1 MLPNPFINQF
11 PYSDFHQMNLDWII
25 KTCKQLFEEMK
36 NFEAANTVSYKGAW
50 DISKQYGPWSIVL
63 DENDGYLKIS
73 VKPVP
78 SGVSITNADYWI
90 NVSPFKIDT
99 ALNSESFNAIANKTV
114 TNRFNQ
120 IDAAFETVGEKFDE
134 VDGSIEATITRL
146 SDAEALITDNT
157 ADIIANA
164 NAINAESLNRQNAD
178 DVINARIDGI
188 IALPDGSTTA
198 DAELTD
204 IRIGDNGVTYSSAGD
219 AVRGQYAELNSK
231 QDYIS
236 DITGM
241 QYEPPVTFT
250 DGKGVN
256 YSGGGTNTS
265 ANNSYTQFIPCDGFK
280 YIRLTMIKTENSS
293 NLGIAFY
300 GTANYASYISGVR
313 QNYGAESE
321 TYEVRDIQVPDN
333 AKYFRTTWF
342 ASTETDYG
350 DFSCKLCK
358 DSEIDAE
365 FAEVDEKI
373 QTVSANV
380 YDPDTMLQNT
390 YVTLTGHENES
401 ETYCATDF
409 IKVTPGD
416 KVCIMS
422 GRGNEY
428 GSMRYVTAYDADKRA
443 VSASGA
449 ENVSTYYT
457 VPAGI
462 AYVRVSAH
470 HNILESRYCRISL
483 TGQLIPYQDYYSG
496 YTNNLAKDNHSDIDL
511 MKYYPLTKALPPYF
525 LNNLCYKALG
535 SLSKGYLLLI
545 SDDGNAEIA
554 TYTIPMVIEKN
565 VPCTF
570 AVMQSSA
577 VWEDNDKKAVVL
589 DAVENHNCILSQHG
603 GSNWTNYD
611 EYILNSF
618 FDSEQEFWD
627 ELGVSVY
634 GAVCPAHGIN
644 DMIRAV
650 AGGRFKCLRS
660 GYEYGAPYYQYY
672 TNGPRSNMFG
682 MSSQSVI
689 DGSLD
694 DHKHILNYAMEH
706 NLLRIIHW
714 HEYEL
719 DAANKEKL
727 EAIIDYAKSIGITF
741 ITMKDV
747 PTIL

>member
-1 MLPNPFINQF
+1 MFFPDFINQF
-11 PYSDFHQMNLDWII
+11 PYMDSHEMNMDWII
-25 KTCKQLFEEMK
+25 KTVKSLFMAMK
-36 NFEAANTVSYKGAW
+36 NFEAANKVSYKGAW
-50 DISKQYGPWSIVL
+50 DISKQYGPWNIVL
-63 DENDGYLKIS
+63 DETDGYLKIS
-73 VKPVP
+73 LQPVP
-78 SGVSITNADYWI
+78 SGVPITNETYWI

-99 ALNSESFNAIANKTV
+99 ALNSGSFNAIANKTV
-114 TNRFNQ
+114 TNKFNQ
-120 IDAAFETVGEKFDE
+120 IDDAFGTVEEKFNE
-134 VDGSIEATITRL
+134 VDGSIEDTNERL
-146 SDAEALITDNT
+146 TDAEALIVDNT
-157 ADIIANA
+157 NGITANS
-164 NAINAESLNRQNAD
+164 NAINAEALNRQNAD
-178 DVINARIDGI
+178 DVINQRIDGI

-204 IRIGDNGVTYSSAGD
+204 IRVGDNGVSYPSAGD

-250 DGKGVN
+250 DGKGIN
-256 YSGGGTNTS
+256 YSGGGTNPS

-280 YIRLTMIKTENSS
+280 YIRLTMIKTENASQ
-293 NLGIAFY
+293 LGIAFY
-300 GTANYASYISGVR
+300 GTANSASYLSGVR

-321 TYEVRDIQVPDN
+321 TYETRNIPVPDN

-342 ASTETDYG
+342 DSTSDDYG

-365 FAEVDEKI
+365 FAEVDELI
-373 QTVSANV
+373 QTTSANV

-390 YVTLTGHENES
+390 YVTLAGHENES

-428 GSMRYVTAYDADKRA
+428 ESMRYVTAYDAGKRA
-443 VSASGA
+443 SSESGA
-449 ENVSTYYT
+449 ENVTTYYT

-462 AYVRVSAH
+462 AYVRISAH
-470 HNILESRYCRISL
+470 HNVLENKYCRISL
-483 TGQLIPYQDYYSG
+483 TGQLIPYQDYFSG
-496 YTNNLAKDNHSDIDL
+496 YSSELSKDNHTDIDL
-511 MKYYPLTKALPPYF
+511 FKYYPFSALPKYF
-525 LNNLCYKALG
+525 LNNMCYKGLG
-535 SLSKGYLLLI
+535 PLSKGYLLLI
-545 SDDGNAEIA
+545 SDDGNSEIA
-554 TYTIPMVIEKN
+554 DYTIPMVIEKN

-570 AVMQSSA
+570 AVMKSST
-577 VWEDNDKKAVVL
+577 VWEDSDKKAVVL

-603 GSNWTNYD
+603 GTNWTNYD

-650 AGGRFKCLRS
+650 AGGRFKCLRT
-660 GYEYGAPYYQYY
+660 GYTNGTPYYQYY
-672 TNGPRSNMFG
+672 TNGPRSNIFG
-682 MSSQSVI
+682 LASQSLLDNTI
-689 DGSLD
+689 D
-694 DHKHILNYAMEH
+694 DHKYILNYVVNN
-706 NLLRIIHW
+706 NLLRIVHW

-719 DAANKEKL
+719 DSENKAKL
-727 EAIIDYAKSIGITF
+727 EALIDYGKSIGITF
-741 ITMKDV
+741 ITMKDI
-747 PTIL
+747 PNII

>member
-1 MLPNPFINQF
+1 MFFPDFINQF
-11 PYSDFHQMNLDWII
+11 PYMDAHEMNMDWII
-25 KTCKQLFEEMK
+25 KTVKSLFMAMK
-36 NFEAANTVSYKGAW
+36 NFEAANKVSYKGAW
-50 DISKQYGPWSIVL
+50 DISKQYGPWNIVL

-73 VKPVP
+73 LQPVP
-78 SGVSITNADYWI
+78 SGVPITNETYWI

-99 ALNSESFNAIANKTV
+99 ALNSGSFNAIANKTV

-120 IDAAFETVGEKFDE
+120 IDDAFGTVEEKFNE
-134 VDGSIEATITRL
+134 VDGSIEDTNERL
-146 SDAEALITDNT
+146 TDAEALIVDNT
-157 ADIIANA
+157 NGITANS
-164 NAINAESLNRQNAD
+164 NAINAEALNRQNAD
-178 DVINARIDGI
+178 DVINQRIDGI

-204 IRIGDNGVTYSSAGD
+204 IRVGDNGVSYPSAGD
-219 AVRGQYAELNSK
+219 AVRGQYSELNSK

-250 DGKGVN
+250 DGKGIN
-256 YSGGGTNTS
+256 YSGGGVNNS
-265 ANNSYTQFIPCDGFK
+265 ANNSYTQFIPCDGFE
-280 YIRLTMIKTENSS
+280 YIKLTMIKTENASQ
-293 NLGIAFY
+293 LGIAFY
-300 GTANYASYISGVR
+300 GTANASSYISGVR

-321 TYEVRDIQVPDN
+321 TYETRNIPVPEN

-342 ASTETDYG
+342 ASTETNYG

-365 FAEVDEKI
+365 FAEVDELI
-373 QTVSANV
+373 QTTSANV
-380 YDPDTMLQNT
+380 YDPDTMLQDT
-390 YVTLTGHENES
+390 YVTLAGHENES

-428 GSMRYVTAYDADKRA
+428 GSMRYVTAYDAAKRA
-443 VSASGA
+443 SSESGA
-449 ENVSTYYT
+449 ENVTTYYT

-462 AYVRVSAH
+462 AYVRITAH
-470 HNILESRYCRISL
+470 HNVLENKYCRISL
-483 TGQLIPYQDYYSG
+483 TGQLIPYQDYFSG
-496 YTNNLAKDNHSDIDL
+496 YSSELSKDNHTDIDL
-511 MKYYPLTKALPPYF
+511 FKYYPFSALPKYF
-525 LNNLCYKALG
+525 LNNMCYKGLG
-535 SLSKGYLLLI
+535 PLSKGYLLLI
-545 SDDGNAEIA
+545 SDDGNSEIA
-554 TYTIPMVIEKN
+554 DYTIPMVIEKN

-570 AVMQSSA
+570 AVMKSST
-577 VWEDNDKKAVVL
+577 VWEDSDKKAVVL

-603 GSNWTNYD
+603 GTNWTNYD

-627 ELGVSVY
+627 TLGVSVY
-634 GAVCPAHGIN
+634 GAVCPSHGIN

-650 AGGRFKCLRS
+650 AGGRFKCLRT
-660 GYEYGAPYYQYY
+660 GYTNGTPYYQYY
-672 TNGPRSNMFG
+672 TNGPRSNIFG
-682 MSSQSVI
+682 LASQSLLDNTI
-689 DGSLD
+689 D
-694 DHKHILNYAMEH
+694 DHKIILNYAMKH

-719 DAANKEKL
+719 DSENKTKL
-727 EAIIDYAKSIGITF
+727 DA
-741 ITMKDV
+741 
-747 PTIL
+747 

>member
-11 PYSDFHQMNLDWII
+11 PYSDFHQLNLDWII

-50 DISKQYGPWSIVL
+50 DISKQYAPWSIVL
-63 DENDGYLKIS
+63 DEENGYLKIA

-78 SGVSITNADYWI
+78 AGINIINEDYWI

-114 TNRFNQ
+114 ANKFNL
-120 IDAAFETVGEKFDE
+120 IDTAFGIVNDKFAE
-134 VDGSIEATITRL
+134 VDGSITDINDHISEVA
-146 SDAEALITDNT
+146 SAVEDNT
-157 ADIIANA
+157 ADITANA
-164 NAINAESLNRQNAD
+164 NAINAEALNRQNAD
-178 DVINARIDGI
+178 DVINQRIDGI

-204 IRIGDNGVTYSSAGD
+204 IRVGDNGVSYPSAGD

-250 DGKGVN
+250 DGKGIN

-265 ANNSYTQFIPCDGFK
+265 ANNSYTQFIPCDGFA

-300 GTANYASYISGVR
+300 GTANSASYISGVR

-321 TYEVRDIQVPDN
+321 TYETRDIPVPEN

-342 ASTETDYG
+342 DSTAADYG

-373 QTVSANV
+373 QTVSANA
-380 YDPDTMLQNT
+380 YDPDTMSADT
-390 YVTLTGHENES
+390 YVTLAGHENES

-422 GRGNEY
+422 GTGTSY
-428 GSMRYVTAYDADKRA
+428 GAMRYVTAYDANKRA
-443 VSASGA
+443 VSESGA

-470 HNILESRYCRISL
+470 HNILESKYCRISL
-483 TGQLIPYQDYYSG
+483 NGQLIPYQDYFSG
-496 YTNNLAKDNHSDIDL
+496 YTNELAKDNHTDIDL
-511 MKYYPLTKALPPYF
+511 FKYFPFSALPSYF

-577 VWEDNDKKAVVL
+577 VWADNDKKAVVL

-603 GSNWTNYD
+603 GSNWTNYN
-611 EYILNSF
+611 EYMLNSF

-627 ELGVSVY
+627 TLGVSVY

-660 GYEYGAPYYQYY
+660 GYEYGTPYYQYY

-694 DHKHILNYAMEH
+694 DHKHILNYTMEH

-727 EAIIDYAKSIGITF
+727 EALIDYAKSIGITF